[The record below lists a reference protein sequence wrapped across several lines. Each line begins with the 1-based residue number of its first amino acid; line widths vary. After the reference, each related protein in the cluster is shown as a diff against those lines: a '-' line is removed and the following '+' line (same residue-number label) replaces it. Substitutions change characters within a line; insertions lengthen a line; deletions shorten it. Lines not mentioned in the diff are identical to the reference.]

1 LELVKSLWI
10 VYQKSLTGDLPFH
23 LSINGFNKK
32 VSPKE
37 IQSAMKLLQ
46 EQEQHQNSIAT
57 TNNNSEDILYLN
69 FLKECLY
76 QLDEQS
82 ATYRKQMNQQTSR
95 LVG

>member
-1 LELVKSLWI
+1 
-10 VYQKSLTGDLPFH
+10 
-23 LSINGFNKK
+23 
-32 VSPKE
+32 
-37 IQSAMKLLQ
+37 MKLLQ
-46 EQEQHQNSIAT
+46 LSQPNKTT